1 MTEDSSL
8 VRPCPD
14 EAMAELL
21 ATLQRDDDAG
31 LILLDRLLITY
42 PHDARLYFLQGSVLA
57 GLQKYAEGREAMAKA
72 VDIAPHYELA
82 RFQLGFLE
90 FTSGMP
96 NEAASTWAPFAE
108 LPEDAA
114 FRLLSQGLNALGS
127 DDFAECDRLLRLGM
141 AANHEHPMVNG
152 DMQLILDEIAGKI
165 AKPEDGQNTVEEPA
179 SAAHL
184 LLQQFE
190 LRDSANKTK
199 H

>member
-1 MTEDSSL
+1 MTEGDTL
-8 VRPCPD
+8 APD

-42 PHDARLYFLQGSVLA
+42 SNDARLFFLQGSVLA

-72 VDIAPHYELA
+72 VEIAPQYELA

-90 FTSGMP
+90 LTSGMP
-96 NEAASTWAPFAE
+96 GEAASTWAPFAE
-108 LPEDAA
+108 LPEDTA
-114 FRLLSQGLNALGS
+114 FRLLSRGLNALAS
-127 DDFAECDRLLRLGM
+127 DSFAECDRLLRLGM
-141 AANHEHPMVNG
+141 AANQEHPMING

-165 AKPEDGQNTVEEPA
+165 AQPEDGQVAIDEPA
-179 SAAHL
+179 SATHL